1 MEFADKMDIDLD
13 DVESYPPDMFKLYQE
28 KKQYDAHI
36 QRKDDDIKKVEDRF
50 HQKIEARA
58 LQVARKRK
66 ERGLKVKG
74 DRVDRIEVQP

>member
-1 MEFADKMDIDLD
+1 MGIAEKFDIDLD
-13 DVESYPPDMFKLYQE
+13 DVESYPESVFEYYLE

-36 QRKDDDIKKVEDRF
+36 KRKDDDIKKVEDRF

-58 LQVARKRK
+58 IQVARKRK

-74 DRVDRIEVQP
+74 ERADQIKVEP